1 MRGATKCSCE
11 RKFFE
16 QGSRRRKKKRERE
29 RDRQKDDVKEKS
41 GGSNGGGAK
50 HAEDKSGGK
59 QSVYKAKNRTDG
71 IVRLNAPV
79 PVNVL
84 LQTDTRAPLT
94 SCTS

>member
-1 MRGATKCSCE
+1 MQL
-11 RKFFE
+11 RKGIF
-16 QGSRRRKKKRERE
+16 RTRIKKKKKERERE
-29 RDRQKDDVKEKS
+29 RERERETKRRRKRKVESRSEEARSTRKIRVVANS
-41 GGSNGGGAK
+41 PA
-50 HAEDKSGGK
+50 
-59 QSVYKAKNRTDG
+59 YKAKNRTDG